1 MATIEA
7 MSIDERY
14 QYLKRMQSRYR
25 QADRQTKKE
34 LLDEMEAYTGVH
46 RKSLIRR
53 LKSNLT
59 RKPRSRE
66 RERSYGPEVDEAM
79 LTIWEALDYVC
90 PRRLQPSLVS
100 TGELLAAHGE
110 LHWSPHLAEKLGA
123 ISVSTV
129 RRHLPSAPTTHRR
142 RKPKAPENRHQ
153 QKIPAYR
160 IPRDIAEPGH
170 FEMDLV
176 HHSGAVTEGEYIY
189 TLQLVDVATGWSCRR
204 AILGRSYVV
213 MRDAL
218 AYLLPRL
225 PFPVHELHPDNG
237 SEFLNDH
244 VLHFL
249 DHDYKQIF
257 PSRSRPA
264 TPNDNRLVEQKNGSL
279 VRHYLGDRRYDT
291 VKQTRYLNTVYEDI
305 ERFHNFIQP
314 VMKQIDKEWR
324 PPNDTRKGYV
334 KRTHDIPRPPVDRLC
349 EIWGKD
355 TPKAQALLTQ
365 RAQINPLQ
373 LRRAIY
379 RALDHFFAYPNAIPG
394 HVENVFETLADPDRF
409 PDIPSALQ
417 AVDTGDK
424 PDSGLTPV
432 PTASTT
438 TKSNHFSRKETA

>member
-1 MATIEA
+1 MATIDA

-25 QADRQTKKE
+25 QADRKTKKE

-53 LKSNLT
+53 LNSDLT

-66 RERSYGPEVDEAM
+66 RERSYGPEVDEA
-79 LTIWEALDYVC
+79 LLIIWEALDYVC

-100 TGELLAAHGE
+100 TGELLAAHHE
-110 LHWSPHLAEKLGA
+110 LHWGPHLAEKLGA

-129 RRHLPSAPTTHRR
+129 RRHLPSAPATHRR

-244 VLHFL
+244 VLRFL
-249 DHDYKQIF
+249 DHDYQQIF

-305 ERFHNFIQP
+305 ERFHNLIQP

-334 KRTHDIPRPPVDRLC
+334 KRTHDTPRPPVDRLC

-355 TPKAQALLTQ
+355 TPKAQALFHQ

-379 RALDHFFAYPNAIPG
+379 RALDHFFAYPNAVPG

-409 PDIPSALQ
+409 SDIPSALQ

-432 PTASTT
+432 PTASTM
-438 TKSNHFSRKETA
+438 TKPHHFSRKETA